1 MDIAYEEDFID
12 FIDAH
17 ASNMKAVRG
26 FKRATV
32 YVCDPDEDRGFEKHD
47 KLHRTFYIYYEV
59 DDEESLQKW
68 IQNEVCSV
76 FHQKN
81 WCSIS
86 HLLMCICF
94 HQEPKIIKD
103 LEKLLKSDDE
113 KENIVVDFR
122 QVLNPLTQYK
132 LSKQQKR
139 TRAD

>member
-1 MDIAYEEDFID
+1 
-12 FIDAH
+12 
-17 ASNMKAVRG
+17 MKAVRG

-68 IQNEVCSV
+68 IQNE
-76 FHQKN
+76 
-81 WCSIS
+81 
-86 HLLMCICF
+86 
-94 HQEPKIIKD
+94 EPKIIKD